1 MKRHL
6 FRRRRLAIFD
16 FRVASYA
23 DAGRGRQRRSALRPL
38 LLLGALTVVIGFG
51 LYGWA
56 A

>member
-6 FRRRRLAIFD
+6 FRGRRLAIFD

-23 DAGRGRQRRSALRPL
+23 DAGRGRRRRNALRP

-51 LYGWA
+51 LYWWA

>member
-1 MKRHL
+1 MKQHL
-6 FRRRRLAIFD
+6 FRRRRLAILD

-23 DAGRGRQRRSALRPL
+23 DAGRGRQRRGALRP